1 MTLHDHLTA
10 ITAAA
15 SSIPQSREDAA
26 QHSPEWRH
34 LLQCIRNLE
43 TPTAKASALGG
54 FSAVFVAFQ
63 NVRDIAEP
71 GADAK
76 AETLLQIMNA
86 GVDLGMFKE
95 EAA

>member
-1 MTLHDHLTA
+1 MTLTDHLTA

-15 SSIPQSREDAA
+15 SSIPQSLEDAA
-26 QHSPEWRH
+26 SHSPEWRH
-34 LLQCIRNLE
+34 LLQCIRNLR

-54 FSAVFVAFQ
+54 FSAVFAAAAE
-63 NVRDIAEP
+63 VRDAAEP
-71 GADAK
+71 GSDAK
-76 AETLLQIMNA
+76 AEVLLRIMDA